1 VAGHRYRT
9 AAGMIEVEAVD
20 AVDPAEIS
28 DPDAHRAG
36 FPSAGAVVAA
46 LRGDAADAVDRVRFH
61 RVEGPDPRG
70 ELARDDALS
79 PQDVAEIDRRLAR
92 LDRAASG
99 GPWTAATPS
108 SATKPLPAILDRLIH
123 EPGVDDEEQR
133 YLRNVQ
139 DHALRVQE
147 QADAFRELLQN
158 ILSVDLTRETKAL
171 NEVSNA

>member
-1 VAGHRYRT
+1 
-9 AAGMIEVEAVD
+9 
-20 AVDPAEIS
+20 
-28 DPDAHRAG
+28 
-36 FPSAGAVVAA
+36 
-46 LRGDAADAVDRVRFH
+46 VRFH